1 MLEYSA
7 NENKAKDIPA
17 YSILQPATNSDSAS
31 GKSKGCR
38 LVSAKPEIKNI
49 KNGINKRTTYQT

>member
-7 NENKAKDIPA
+7 NKNKSKDI
-17 YSILQPATNSDSAS
+17 PATNSDSAS

-49 KNGINKRTTYQT
+49 KNGINKGTTYQT